1 MRRVMALWLP
11 SFSTD
16 LVKRRLRRVCALG
29 ERAGAHRLVVLLT
42 RTVGGREVVVRA
54 CPLAAC
60 AGVRPGLDLAQ
71 ARSVLPQGVTLRT
84 EQHRPDREAER
95 LHQLACWALRI
106 SPTVA
111 PDPPDGLLLDLTGT
125 ARLYGREQRTARS
138 AARAINR
145 LGFRVRAATASTF
158 ACAASVARFGVEPL
172 TVVPTGAERATLAAL
187 PVAALTDDP
196 HLLEAFDELGIDLAD
211 QVLALPRRQL
221 ASRFGMAILT
231 RIDRILGHETET
243 ITPVHPLPPIRAELM
258 FDGPTDRGES
268 VEAASHDVLADLV
281 RQLEARQRGVRRLD
295 FTLLRPKGSGDAVRL
310 TVELSRASA
319 NARHLWRL
327 LRTHIDRVDMGAQVD
342 GLVAVAV
349 RTVRLRDRQ
358 AVHDHLGAD
367 ECIPTQLEAAGELTD
382 TLVNRLG
389 PENVLRA
396 ALSSSHIPERSF
408 KACSVMQPVPPP
420 INERGGGGGDR
431 PTILI
436 HPPEPAEVIALTPD
450 GPVLEVGWREERGGG
465 RQRVAACIGPERIGA
480 EWWRWRGSTQGEGSL
495 PPPDRD
501 YFAVQLESGLWLW
514 VCRQADTS
522 RWFVHG
528 VWG

>member
-1 MRRVMALWLP
+1 M
-11 SFSTD
+11 
-16 LVKRRLRRVCALG
+16 
-29 ERAGAHRLVVLLT
+29 
-42 RTVGGREVVVRA
+42 RA
-54 CPLAAC
+54 CPLAAA

-84 EQHRPDREAER
+84 EPHRPDREAER
-95 LHQLACWALRI
+95 LYQLACWALRI

-125 ARLYGREQRTARS
+125 SRLYGREQRTARS
-138 AARAINR
+138 AARALNR

-158 ACAASVARFGVEPL
+158 ACATAVARFGVEPL
-172 TVVPTGAERATLAAL
+172 TVVPAGVERATLSGL

-196 HLLEAFDELGIDLAD
+196 HLLEAFDELGIDLAG

-221 ASRFGMAILT
+221 ASRFGMAVLN

-243 ITPVHPLPPIRAELM
+243 ITPVHPPPPIRAELM
-258 FDGPTDRGES
+258 FDGPTDRSES
-268 VEAASHDVLADLV
+268 VEAAAQDVLADLV
-281 RQLEARQRGVRRLD
+281 RQLEAQQRGVRRLD
-295 FTLLRPKGSGDAVRL
+295 FTLLRPKGNGDPERL
-310 TVELSRASA
+310 TVELSRASV

-327 LRTHIDRVDMGAQVD
+327 LRTRLDRVDMGAQVD
-342 GLVAVAV
+342 GLVAVAA

-367 ECIPTQLEAAGELTD
+367 ESIPTQIEAAGELTD

-396 ALSSSHIPERSF
+396 ALNPSHIPERSF
-408 KACSVMQPVPPP
+408 KAYSVMQFAPPLTS
-420 INERGGGGGDR
+420 ERCTSDR

-450 GPVLEVGWREERGGG
+450 GPVLEVGWRQESGGM

-480 EWWRWRGSTQGEGSL
+480 EWWRWRGSTEGAGSL

-522 RWFVHG
+522 NWFVHG